1 MADVLRKVCAVAG
14 SDGDTPSTYGM
25 EDALLALHGIDN
37 MVKVVHSM
45 EEVGIQ
51 EGEVNHPGSRQNAV
65 ASKSGVGDERRMWEL
80 RPVVGNW
87 DLRSQE
93 VALEE
98 GSLLRKRVSVHG
110 QTLCQGQH
118 TPICM
123 VWGR

>member
-37 MVKVVHSM
+37 MAKVVDSM

-110 QTLCQGQH
+110 QTLCQG
-118 TPICM
+118 
-123 VWGR
+123 